1 MARRKIKAARQVGA
15 PAARPRGARKRVDQ
29 LGLRAGVADRLL
41 PTLVGAMSFLAALAI
56 AGTLAAASL
65 ASHWQGDTASA
76 LTVQVTDPAAPAVH
90 ATGGSLTRLQAVLG
104 ILKASPNVSD
114 IHQLS
119 SDEMNRLLK
128 PWLGEDAAQLNLTV
142 PAVIAATWS
151 QAGPPPAGPAP
162 ARPPPAATLQATLDA
177 VAPGTLAE
185 TGAAWAS
192 RVAALTGSIQASAV
206 TVLLIVALVAAAVIA
221 VATRAGL
228 AQRREA
234 IEIIHGLGALDSDI
248 ASSFA
253 LRATQLAAVGAAIGA
268 GVALPVLFWLARLAA
283 PFAGILPPASGSAPS
298 VQLALLALPAPLW
311 AALAGLPA
319 AAALIG
325 WGTAQFTVRGWL
337 RQLS

>member
-1 MARRKIKAARQVGA
+1 MARPKMKAAATPG
-15 PAARPRGARKRVDQ
+15 ARPRRAGSRVDQ

-56 AGTLAAASL
+56 AGALAAATL

-76 LTVQVTDPAAPAVH
+76 LTVQVTDPADPA
-90 ATGGSLTRLQAVLG
+90 ANAGGLTRLQAVLG

-114 IHQLS
+114 LHQLS
-119 SDEMNRLLK
+119 GDEMNRLLK
-128 PWLGEDAAQLNLTV
+128 PWLGEDASELNLTV
-142 PAVIAATWS
+142 PAVIAARWN
-151 QAGPPPAGPAP
+151 QPGPAGPGGPPPAD
-162 ARPPPAATLQATLDA
+162 TLQAALDA
-177 VAPGTLAE
+177 AAPGTLAE

-253 LRATQLAAVGAAIGA
+253 LRATKLAASGAAIGA
-268 GVALPVLFWLARLAA
+268 VIALPVLFWLAQLAA
-283 PFAGILPPASGSAPS
+283 PFAGILPQAVKPS
-298 VQLALLALPAPLW
+298 PPILLAALALPPPLW
-311 AALAGLPA
+311 TALAGLPA

-337 RQLS
+337 RRLS